1 MNVFIYLHITY
12 YTHTHTEFSYFVWFC
27 SRKIVTG
34 IWGPWQPDFALS
46 AAALVIC
53 IAWLTTDRLITCRG
67 CGKPRGKP
75 RGFNGKP
82 TGKPRKTREKPGDFL
97 IFAGNRMEKGTRMK
111 WREGAFQANPGVFV
125 KRNDVSPAW
134 THVSW
139 EENTVFFADS
149 TGKHHLWREIAWN
162 SCKKWEFPHA
172 DFKEKITRR
181 QRFLGGYIIWLVVW
195 NVNSISN

>member
-1 MNVFIYLHITY
+1 MNVLKYIYIWHI
-12 YTHTHTEFSYFVWFC
+12 THTHRIFVFRMVLFQEDRDGHLGPVATGLRLV
-27 SRKIVTG
+27 SGGPGDLHRLVDHGSAHHVPRLRKTKGKTTG
-34 IWGPWQPDFALS
+34 IRRETGENQ
-46 AAALVIC
+46 
-53 IAWLTTDRLITCRG
+53 
-67 CGKPRGKP
+67 GKPGKNQDI
-75 RGFNGKP
+75 FWFL
-82 TGKPRKTREKPGDFL
+82 PGT
-97 IFAGNRMEKGTRMK
+97 EWKKGPLK

-134 THVSW
+134 THVFW
-139 EENTVFFADS
+139 EENTVVFADF

-162 SCKKWEFPHA
+162 SCKKWEFHHA